1 MTTRAKRARA
11 FCERTITYQRIMND
25 LRKQE
30 AGAIADAEAAGEA
43 PDKIYERINQQ
54 KVKISDKW
62 ATAKGQ
68 VFNVVSDRSLNLNA
82 RESRIIDLRYRR
94 ALTWSKIQERMKYAT
109 MTGVDYHR
117 EKAFEKLAATV
128 DKLYPDWQIGDE

>member
-1 MTTRAKRARA
+1 
-11 FCERTITYQRIMND
+11 MND

-43 PDKIYERINQQ
+43 PDRIYERINQQ

-68 VFNVVSDRSLNLNA
+68 VFNVVSTA
-82 RESRIIDLRYRR
+82 
-94 ALTWSKIQERMKYAT
+94 ALTSTQENH
-109 MTGVDYHR
+109 V
-117 EKAFEKLAATV
+117 
-128 DKLYPDWQIGDE
+128 